1 MSVTSERIKS
11 SRQQKKL
18 TQQGLADIINSSRG
32 SVAKIETDVFTPS
45 FAMLSLIADALDT
58 TVEYLQGKTDSPL
71 KTPTVDD
78 NGDENEQLSPN
89 QRRIAFSIDPD
100 ISDEERDDLIKLF
113 EIAIKNR
120 RRI

>member
-45 FAMLSLIADALDT
+45 YAMLTLIADALDT
-58 TVEYLQGKTDSPL
+58 TVEYLQGKT
-71 KTPTVDD
+71 
-78 NGDENEQLSPN
+78 
-89 QRRIAFSIDPD
+89 
-100 ISDEERDDLIKLF
+100 
-113 EIAIKNR
+113 
-120 RRI
+120 

>member
-1 MSVTSERIKS
+1 MSITAERIKKL
-11 SRQQKKL
+11 RKQKQL
-18 TQQGLADIINSSRG
+18 TQQGLADIIESSRDTIANYENDRNK
-32 SVAKIETDVFTPS
+32 STL
-45 FAMLSLIADALDT
+45 AMLTLIADALDT
-58 TVEYLQGKTDSPL
+58 TVDYLQGKTDSPL

>member
-1 MSVTSERIKS
+1 MSVTSERMKEQRKI
-11 SRQQKKL
+11 KKL
-18 TQQGLADIINSSRG
+18 TQTSLAELVNSSR
-32 SVAKIETDVFTPS
+32 SSIAQIETDKYTPS

-71 KTPTVDD
+71 KTPAVDD
-78 NGDENEQLSPN
+78 NGDENKQLSPN

>member
-1 MSVTSERIKS
+1 MSITANRIKEL
-11 SRQQKKL
+11 RKQKKL
-18 TQQGLADIINSSRG
+18 TQNELAEKINASRM
-32 SVAKIETDVFTPS
+32 AIANYETDRNNPS
-45 FAMLSLIADALDT
+45 YAMLSLIADALDT

-78 NGDENEQLSPN
+78 NGDENKQLSPN